1 MLIPELSDLQQLEDA
16 TVTKALAGRSQ
27 TNVTKVCLCTGLHGG
42 YRSPIDAFVIVIQ
55 T

>member
-16 TVTKALAGRSQ
+16 TITKALTGRSR
-27 TNVTKVCLCTGLHGG
+27 TNVTKVCLCTGLHGI
-42 YRSPIDAFVIVIQ
+42 YLSPIDAFVIVIQ